1 MLFLALS
8 AYKYLNKKFWLATEL
23 LIFFLAQD
31 FIDRVFFDIRV
42 WGTNDIVIIGLIVL
56 QYIIKTIKK

>member
-8 AYKYLNKKFWLATEL
+8 AYKYLNKKFWIITEL

-31 FIDRVFFDIRV
+31 FIDRVFFDTQI
-42 WGTNDIVIIGLIVL
+42 WSTNDTIVIGIIIFK
-56 QYIIKTIKK
+56 YIIKIYKK